1 MGKDHHRFTD
11 RKEGRRI
18 RGLDPFNQ
26 FIPYIMPTRMEAANL
41 YEESFNV
48 NETDELLQRLRRD
61 GYKGIGLMHFAVAA
75 YVRCLA
81 KYPGLNR
88 FVAGRRIY
96 ARNKIEATMVVKRE
110 MSMEGEETT
119 IKVCFEPTD
128 TITQV
133 YEKMKEQIDGI
144 KNSPESNNTERVAEF
159 FCHMPRFLFRFAIML
174 VRAADYLDI
183 IPGSVLAA
191 SPFHATVMITNTGS
205 LGIGPVNHHLYN
217 IGTLPVFMAIGTKR
231 TVYELDRNGNTVRNK
246 YADLKFTI
254 DERIQ
259 DGYYFAAFLREY
271 RKMFARP
278 ELLLEAPEEIN
289 KEV

>member
-1 MGKDHHRFTD
+1 MGKDHHRLSD
-11 RKEGRRI
+11 RKEGQRV

-26 FIPYIMPTRMEAANL
+26 FITYIMPTRMEAANL
-41 YEESFNV
+41 YEESFKINDV
-48 NETDELLQRLRRD
+48 DGFLQKLRRE

-96 ARNKIEATMVVKRE
+96 ARNKIEVTMVVKRE
-110 MSMEGEETT
+110 MTISGEETT
-119 IKVCFEPTD
+119 IKVRFEPTD
-128 TITQV
+128 TITQI
-133 YEKMKEQIDGI
+133 YEKMKVEIDGI
-144 KNSPESNNTERVAEF
+144 KSSPESNNTEKVAAF
-159 FCHMPRFLFRFAIML
+159 FCHMPRILFRFAIML
-174 VRAADYLDI
+174 VRVADYLDL
-183 IPGSVLAA
+183 IPRSVLAA
-191 SPFHATVMITNTGS
+191 SPFHASVMITNTGS

-217 IGTLPVFMAIGTKR
+217 IGTLPVFMAIGSKR
-231 TVYELDRNGNTVRNK
+231 TAYEIDRTGKTVRNL

-271 RKMFARP
+271 RKVFVKP
-278 ELLLEAPEEIN
+278 EMLLAYPAQVN
-289 KEV
+289 KED